1 MRKIML
7 LIGIVAA
14 FSLTV
19 GCAWQESRVAMDY
32 GTSYQLQK
40 YNQTLNPEAEKN
52 QAPVTGMS
60 GQAAQ
65 KAVGEISEG
74 VRERDAD
81 IDELPD
87 QRRVDG
93 RKINRKERG

>member
-1 MRKIML
+1 MRRYIV
-7 LIGIVAA
+7 LIGIVSA
-14 FSLTV
+14 FLFTF

-52 QAPVTGMS
+52 RAPVTGMS

-65 KAVGEISEG
+65 ATIEKYNKGFE
-74 VRERDAD
+74 
-81 IDELPD
+81 
-87 QRRVDG
+87 
-93 RKINRKERG
+93 KETQTSTSYQLNIGSMGGK

>member
-1 MRKIML
+1 MRKYMKYMMFIGMIAVL
-7 LIGIVAA
+7 LLA
-14 FSLTV
+14 FS
-19 GCAWQESRVAMDY
+19 CAWQESRVAMDY

-65 KAVGEISEG
+65 NASDKYQKGFEKEAPTSTSYQINVGSMG
-74 VRERDAD
+74 
-81 IDELPD
+81 
-87 QRRVDG
+87 
-93 RKINRKERG
+93 K

>member
-7 LIGIVAA
+7 LIGFIAA
-14 FSLTV
+14 FSLTF

-32 GTSYQLQK
+32 GTSYQLQI

-52 QAPVTGMS
+52 KAPVTGLS

-65 KAVGEISEG
+65 AAVDKHNKGFEKETSTSTSY
-74 VRERDAD
+74 
-81 IDELPD
+81 
-87 QRRVDG
+87 Q
-93 RKINRKERG
+93 INVGSMGGK

>member
-32 GTSYQLQK
+32 GTSHQLQK
-40 YNQTLNPEAEKN
+40 YNQTLNPEAAKN
-52 QAPVTGMS
+52 QTPVTGMS

-65 KAVGEISEG
+65 SASDKYQKGFEKESQTSTSYQINVGSMG
-74 VRERDAD
+74 
-81 IDELPD
+81 
-87 QRRVDG
+87 G
-93 RKINRKERG
+93 K

>member
-1 MRKIML
+1 MKKYMKYMMF
-7 LIGIVAA
+7 IGMIAA
-14 FSLTV
+14 FSLTI

-40 YNQTLNPEAEKN
+40 YNQTLNPEAVKN

-65 KAVGEISEG
+65 NASDKYQKGFEKETQTSTSYQINVGSMG
-74 VRERDAD
+74 
-81 IDELPD
+81 
-87 QRRVDG
+87 G
-93 RKINRKERG
+93 K

>member
-1 MRKIML
+1 MKKYMEYMMF
-7 LIGIVAA
+7 IGMIAA
-14 FSLTV
+14 LSLTI

-60 GQAAQ
+60 GQADQNATVKYQ
-65 KAVGEISEG
+65 KGFEKESQTSTSYQINVGSMG
-74 VRERDAD
+74 
-81 IDELPD
+81 
-87 QRRVDG
+87 G
-93 RKINRKERG
+93 K

>member
-1 MRKIML
+1 MRKYIV
-7 LIGIVAA
+7 LIGIIAA
-14 FSLTV
+14 LSLTI

-52 QAPVTGMS
+52 LAPVTGMN

-65 KAVGEISEG
+65 NASDKYQKGFEKETQTSTSYQINVGSMG
-74 VRERDAD
+74 
-81 IDELPD
+81 
-87 QRRVDG
+87 
-93 RKINRKERG
+93 K